1 MSGGVVAPADK
12 WRDGTTAPDCA
23 GRNVVHVSGRGIKAD
38 TSARQELGEIY
49 DAVPKSAF
57 ALMAYHL
64 ANLCCD
70 DPDTQPGIFARL
82 QEEAD
87 ALVANGIMPER
98 HAEALR
104 AAIAKATQ
112 P

>member
-1 MSGGVVAPADK
+1 MA
-12 WRDGTTAPDCA
+12 
-23 GRNVVHVSGRGIKAD
+23 HVSGRGIKAD
-38 TSARQELGEIY
+38 VSARQAFGDTY
-49 DAVPKSAF
+49 DAIPKSAF

-70 DPDTQPGIFARL
+70 DPDTQSSILARL

-87 ALVANGIMPER
+87 ALVANSIMPER

-104 AAIAKATQ
+104 SAIAKAEGRDQ
-112 P
+112 